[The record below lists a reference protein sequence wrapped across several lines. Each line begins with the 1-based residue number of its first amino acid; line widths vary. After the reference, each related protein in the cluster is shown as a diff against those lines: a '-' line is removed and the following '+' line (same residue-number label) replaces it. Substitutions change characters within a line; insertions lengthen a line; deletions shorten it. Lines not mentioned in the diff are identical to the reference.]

1 MLFNYPTFLTA
12 ACLLAVTA
20 VAFPVEAPGDLAA
33 PDALGVLDV
42 RQDQTACPTTS
53 RWERV
58 EYITKY
64 LATYTPTVEV
74 IYGRNITST
83 ATSTYHGSVTRWT
96 TVYSPAVTTIPT
108 STYSSVVATETSEMT
123 WAFWSTTVTVDEHA
137 PSELCQWTTFTNII
151 PGTSTTTLTYKTS
164 FAPDTTIHTTT
175 YTTTV
180 TEYDLTTIWTTTTVP
195 GATAYAT
202 TITQNV
208 TTTDWTLHV
217 ATGTSTVY
225 AKGCKTW
232 ACAV

>member
-1 MLFNYPTFLTA
+1 MHQSFPFVPNTILSTAITMLFNYPTFLTA

-96 TVYSPAVTTIPT
+96 TVYSPAVTTIPSEHRT
-108 STYSSVVATETSEMT
+108 ISVRHCSAQL
-123 WAFWSTTVTVDEHA
+123 A
-137 PSELCQWTTFTNII
+137 NIFLSI
-151 PGTSTTTLTYKTS
+151 NSIDIFVSCSHRDIGN
-164 FAPDTTIHTTT
+164 
-175 YTTTV
+175 
-180 TEYDLTTIWTTTTVP
+180 DLGILVHD
-195 GATAYAT
+195 G
-202 TITQNV
+202 
-208 TTTDWTLHV
+208 H
-217 ATGTSTVY
+217 GRR
-225 AKGCKTW
+225 
-232 ACAV
+232 ACSV